1 MSFYLR
7 RYFFEKTG
15 GKEHD
20 KLLQR
25 QIPFDVSARRP
36 GVKRCQR
43 YHHGIDLVGLDDTT
57 VYSIADG
64 KVRTGSDNSAGNY
77 VCVTIEDGRRMYYF
91 HLKSFKV
98 KTGDVIKKGQAV
110 GIMGNTGHSFGA
122 HTHLEL
128 RVKGTA
134 YKSLDIS
141 AFTGIP
147 NKVGIYEYKEDGGMK
162 QNKYSYDDTV
172 DAMIR
177 DGVTDVK
184 NMQNWE
190 KMLDG
195 REKLETKYVRE
206 IFKRYHEKLSR

>member
-1 MSFYLR
+1 MISCF
-7 RYFFEKTG
+7 K
-15 GKEHD
+15 GKFR
-20 KLLQR
+20 LTSPRGYRVLN
-25 QIPFDVSARRP
+25 
-36 GVKRCQR
+36 GVKG

-77 VCVTIEDGRRMYYF
+77 VCVTIEDGRSVYYF

-98 KTGDVIKKGQAV
+98 KTGDVVKKGQAV
-110 GIMGNTGHSFGA
+110 GIMGNTGHNFGA

-147 NKVGIYEYKEDGGMK
+147 NKVGIYEYKEDGGVK

-177 DGVTDVK
+177 
-184 NMQNWE
+184 
-190 KMLDG
+190 
-195 REKLETKYVRE
+195 Y
-206 IFKRYHEKLSR
+206 

>member
-1 MSFYLR
+1 MNMVSCF
-7 RYFFEKTG
+7 K
-15 GKEHD
+15 GKFRLTSPRGD
-20 KLLQR
+20 RVLN
-25 QIPFDVSARRP
+25 
-36 GVKRCQR
+36 GVKG

-57 VYSIADG
+57 VYSIVDG

-77 VCVTIEDGRRMYYF
+77 VCVTIPDGRRIYYF

-98 KTGDVIKKGQAV
+98 KTGESVTKGQAV

-141 AFTGIP
+141 EFTGIP
-147 NKVGIYEYKEDGGMK
+147 NKVGIYEYKEDSGMK

-195 REKLETKYVRE
+195 REKLEAKYVRE
-206 IFKRYHEKLSR
+206 IFKRYHEKLNKK

>member
-1 MSFYLR
+1 MSKAFTTAL
-7 RYFFEKTG
+7 T
-15 GKEHD
+15 
-20 KLLQR
+20 L
-25 QIPFDVSARRP
+25 S
-36 GVKRCQR
+36 
-43 YHHGIDLVGLDDTT
+43 GLDDTT

-77 VCVTIEDGRRMYYF
+77 VCVTIEDGRRVYYF

-98 KTGDVIKKGQAV
+98 KNGDSVTKGQAV

-141 AFTGIP
+141 EFTGIP
-147 NKVGIYEYKEDGGMK
+147 NKVGIYEYKEDGGVK

-195 REKLETKYVRE
+195 RERLEAKYVRE
-206 IFKRYHEKLSR
+206 IFKRYHEKLNKK

>member
-1 MSFYLR
+1 M
-7 RYFFEKTG
+7 
-15 GKEHD
+15 
-20 KLLQR
+20 
-25 QIPFDVSARRP
+25 VSCFKGRFRLTSP
-36 GVKRCQR
+36 RGDRVLNGVKG
-43 YHHGIDLVGLDDTT
+43 YHHGIDLLGLDDTT

-77 VCVTIEDGRRMYYF
+77 VCVTIADGRRVYYF
-91 HLKSFKV
+91 HLKLFKV
-98 KTGDVIKKGQAV
+98 KTGDAVKKGQAI

-128 RVKGTA
+128 RVKGTES
-134 YKSLDIS
+134 KSLDIS

-147 NKVGIYEYKEDGGMK
+147 NKVGIYEYKEDSGVK

-172 DAMIR
+172 DAMIQ

-195 REKLETKYVRE
+195 REKLEAKYVRE
-206 IFKRYHEKLSR
+206 IFKRYHEKLNK

>member
-1 MSFYLR
+1 MTSPRGDRVLN
-7 RYFFEKTG
+7 
-15 GKEHD
+15 
-20 KLLQR
+20 
-25 QIPFDVSARRP
+25 
-36 GVKRCQR
+36 GVKG

-57 VYSIADG
+57 VYSIVDG

-77 VCVTIEDGRRMYYF
+77 VCVTIADGRRVYYF

-98 KTGDVIKKGQAV
+98 KTGDTVKKGQAV

-128 RVKGTA
+128 RVKGTE

-141 AFTGIP
+141 EFTGIP
-147 NKVGIYEYKEDGGMK
+147 NKVGIYEYKEDSVK

-172 DAMIR
+172 DAMIC

-195 REKLETKYVRE
+195 REKLEAKYVRE
-206 IFKRYHEKLSR
+206 IFKRYHEKLSK

>member
-1 MSFYLR
+1 MISCFKGKFRLR
-7 RYFFEKTG
+7 SPRG
-15 GKEHD
+15 D
-20 KLLQR
+20 RVLN
-25 QIPFDVSARRP
+25 
-36 GVKRCQR
+36 GVKG

-77 VCVTIEDGRRMYYF
+77 VCVTIEDGRRVYYF
-91 HLKSFKV
+91 HLKSFNV
-98 KTGDVIKKGQAV
+98 KTGDLVKKGQAV

-147 NKVGIYEYKEDGGMK
+147 NKVGIYEYKEDGGVK
-162 QNKYSYDDTV
+162 QDKYSYDDTV

-195 REKLETKYVRE
+195 REKLEAKYVRE
-206 IFKRYHEKLSR
+206 IFRRYHEKLSR